1 MKAIEIQP
9 NQTQA
14 PPRTLSNSLSAIGL
28 RLLALMIFSA
38 FGLFFIYQLL
48 ADGYIPL
55 AILFGIITI
64 GINWI
69 FLRAEAYPLRW
80 MAPGLVF
87 MLLISVY
94 PIVYTIYI
102 AFTNFGGGHLLPKV
116 QVIDTLGQRTYL
128 PETGGAYQYVAYRNP
143 ETQEFA
149 LYVINEAGEGS
160 FVTPN
165 ESFAADEV
173 TVGELDEAGFPATV
187 NEFAQIPRLQLLG
200 VIDQIGALTFGG
212 EERAIQIT
220 GQLGRAAEL
229 QPRFVYDSEADT
241 VTDQQLGKVYSGNE
255 EIGFFVAEDG
265 ERLNPGYTVP
275 VGLANFTRFLF
286 NPSFRGPLVLIF
298 LWSFAFAL
306 FSVVIAFSLGLLFA
320 IVFGRGMP
328 GQRII
333 KSLLII
339 PFAIPSV
346 ITVLVWRGLLNPLN
360 GVVSTSLADIF
371 NQAVGWPPVFSDA
384 TWVKIALI
392 LINVWLAYPYWLLV
406 NSGALQ
412 AIPTDMYEAADIDG
426 ANPFQQFRSL
436 TLPMLLISVGPLL
449 IGSFTAN
456 FNSFNVIYLFNE
468 GGPPM
473 VGTSTPAGHSD
484 ILLSYVYRLAFAAG
498 TGQQFGYASAITII
512 IFFILVAFT
521 LFQFRYMRVWE
532 EAGANV

>member
-1 MKAIEIQP
+1 MKAVEIQP
-9 NQTQA
+9 VPAPA
-14 PPRTLSNSLSAIGL
+14 PPRTLSTTVGSIGL

-48 ADGYIPL
+48 ADGYLPL
-55 AILFGIITI
+55 AILFGIITV

-94 PIVYTIYI
+94 PIAYTIYI
-102 AFTNFGGGHLLPKV
+102 AFTNFGSGHLLPKV
-116 QVIDTLGQRTYL
+116 QVIETLGQRTYL
-128 PETGGAYQYVAYRNP
+128 PETGGAYQYVAYQNP

-149 LYVINEAGEGS
+149 LYVINDAGEGS
-160 FVTPN
+160 FVTTD
-165 ESFAADEV
+165 ESFAANEV
-173 TVGELDEAGFPATV
+173 EAGELDDAGFPATV
-187 NEFAQIPRLQLLG
+187 NGYAQIPRLQLLSM
-200 VIDQIGALTFGG
+200 IDTLGTLTFGG

-229 QPRFVYDSEADT
+229 QPRFTYDPDQDT
-241 VTDQQLGKVYSGNE
+241 ITDQQLGKVYAGNE
-255 EIGFFVAEDG
+255 NMGFFVSEDG
-265 ERLNPGYTVP
+265 EQLTPGYTVP
-275 VGLANFTRFLF
+275 IGLANFTRFLL
-286 NPSFRGPLVLIF
+286 NPSFRGPLILIF

-306 FSVVIAFSLGLLFA
+306 LSVFISFSLGLLFA
-320 IVFGRGMP
+320 IMFGRGMP

-360 GVVSTSLADIF
+360 GVVATNLADLF
-371 NQAVGWPPVFSDA
+371 NQSVGWPPVFSDA
-384 TWVKIALI
+384 TWVKIALV

-406 NSGALQ
+406 TSGALQ
-412 AIPTDMYEAADIDG
+412 AIPTDMYEAANIDG
-426 ANPFQQFRSL
+426 ANVFQQFRSL
-436 TLPMLLISVGPLL
+436 TLPMLLIGVGPLL

-484 ILLSYVYRLAFAAG
+484 ILLSYVYRLAFAPGGA
-498 TGQQFGYASAITII
+498 QDFGYASAITII
-512 IFFILVAFT
+512 IFFILVMFT

-532 EAGANV
+532 EAGENV